1 MAQESLARA
10 TRNKNDEFYTLYE
23 DIEKELVHYIDYLKD
38 KVVYC
43 NCDDY
48 RMSNFWKYFMNNFTK
63 YQLKGLVATGYN
75 KDGRGIMA
83 TYYGEEVYSTEL
95 EGDGDFQSE
104 ECINI
109 LKKCDIV
116 ITNPPFSKIRYLIPL
131 LFEHQKDFILL
142 GNCLCVG
149 DKDIFPYI
157 FHNKLFLG
165 SSKQNVYSFM
175 TDSGEI
181 KKIQGIV
188 WLQTL
193 KFFDKRLELTESYS
207 PEKYPRYD
215 NYDAIEV
222 GRTKLIPK
230 DYNGKMGVPVT
241 FLDYYNPEQF
251 ELIGVLNDF
260 GYGSYNPADGIL
272 IGTPTK
278 VKNKNKHKGPVLNG
292 RCVMQRLI
300 IRKR

>member
-1 MAQESLARA
+1 MAIERLARA
-10 TRNKNDEFYTLYE
+10 TKNKNDEFYTLYE

-95 EGDGDFQSE
+95 EGNGDFQSE

-109 LKKCDIV
+109 LKQCDIV
-116 ITNPPFSKIRYLIPL
+116 ITNPPYSKIRYLIPL

-142 GNCLCVG
+142 GNCLCIG
-149 DKDIFPYI
+149 CGDIFPYM

-165 SSKQNVYSFM
+165 SSKQSVCSFI

-181 KKIQGIV
+181 RKIQGIV

-230 DYNGKMGVPVT
+230 DYNGKMGVPIT
-241 FLDYYNPEQF
+241 FLNYYNPEQF
-251 ELIGVLNDF
+251 ELIGRLGHFAVD
-260 GYGSYNPADGIL
+260 NPSDGIL

-278 VKNKNKHKGPVLNG
+278 TQTKTKDKGPVVNERGL
-292 RCVMQRLI
+292 MIRLI